1 MTAARPPSPGPAATA
16 GKGLSGDARPTVFY
30 DGSCPLCR
38 AEIGL
43 YRRDPAGGAL
53 DYVDVCDAAARLP
66 DGLDRRAALARF
78 HVMAPSGA
86 MLSGAAAF
94 VEVWRTLPRWRW
106 LARLASLPLAL
117 PLLEGAYR
125 LFLHARPLLVRV
137 FVLLNPSRD
146 AGRGGGP

>member
-1 MTAARPPSPGPAATA
+1 M
-16 GKGLSGDARPTVFY
+16 
-30 DGSCPLCR
+30 
-38 AEIGL
+38 
-43 YRRDPAGGAL
+43 
-53 DYVDVCDAAARLP
+53 DVCDAAARLP

-125 LFLHARPLLVRV
+125 LFLNARPLLVRV
-137 FVLLNPSRD
+137 FIVLTRRATP
-146 AGRGGGP
+146 AGKAGHDPT